1 MKSESDWNNGVDWDI
16 NKNYAVQ
23 EPFFKKISTTYN
35 YEKPMNTYLKYNS
48 LSFSRISFKIVIC
61 TFLPPLF
68 KYSANPLL
76 THFKHCF
83 KLVLL
88 MLLRSIR
95 GLLHLF
101 RKRNE
106 LNLYCYIIA
115 KKHILS
121 AIFCRSGI
129 WRHFTAISHW
139 CEPSLKRHP

>member
-1 MKSESDWNNGVDWDI
+1 M
-16 NKNYAVQ
+16 Q
-23 EPFFKKISTTYN
+23 EPFFKKISTIYN

-48 LSFSRISFKIVIC
+48 LSFSRISFKFVIC

-76 THFKHCF
+76 FRGVKPFKHCF
-83 KLVLL
+83 KLILL
-88 MLLRSIR
+88 MLLWLIR
-95 GLLHLF
+95 GLLHPF

-106 LNLYCYIIA
+106 LNLYWHIVA

-121 AIFCRSGI
+121 TIFYRSGV